1 MIEALRRDPDKTA
14 LTQRLAGEL
23 AMADTMELALTMRR
37 MLITGRGEPNAG
49 NFPKAREIGNQ
60 SVDQLI
66 AKSGCCKR
74 KWKCVNPL
82 PITRC

>member
-37 MLITGRGEPNAG
+37 MLITARGSRMPVI
-49 NFPKAREIGNQ
+49 F
-60 SVDQLI
+60 
-66 AKSGCCKR
+66 R
-74 KWKCVNPL
+74 KP
-82 PITRC
+82 RDR